1 MVPGTPLGAEVAEWF
16 IRSQWL
22 AEVSAEDVA
31 ECCRAPRVATEFVR
45 QADAEAGQ
53 GFRELCLRL
62 ARTDGPAWTHE
73 IDAAVESILAGLN
86 PEGLALEDVLGLYAT
101 VTGPSEDKSHEDYEE
116 VLIERML
123 GIIVDLVRHGI
134 VLPSSLV
141 DWAER

>member
-1 MVPGTPLGAEVAEWF
+1 M
-16 IRSQWL
+16 
-22 AEVSAEDVA
+22 
-31 ECCRAPRVATEFVR
+31 
-45 QADAEAGQ
+45 
-53 GFRELCLRL
+53 
-62 ARTDGPAWTHE
+62 
-73 IDAAVESILAGLN
+73 ESILAGLN